1 MGVVNFDTRSPFY
14 ERVNLAEKKD
24 PSKIG
29 YKTMVQLA
37 KTWYSGKNNA
47 APADPQEPLPDG
59 PGRGRRIRLTRWTDN
74 DWGEFFLTFWEVV
87 HTKYST
93 LPSHE
98 EGHTLWSVGHSNL
111 LIAVVLVELQNA
123 FLDHLSQQDEEFFE
137 V

>member
-1 MGVVNFDTRSPFY
+1 VQGTRSK
-14 ERVNLAEKKD
+14 R
-24 PSKIG
+24 
-29 YKTMVQLA
+29 T
-37 KTWYSGKNNA
+37 
-47 APADPQEPLPDG
+47 
-59 PGRGRRIRLTRWTDN
+59 RLTRWTND

-137 V
+137 VDKTSDEKAKEELRVKLKRRAEKFLGARQLLRVPAPSQKRQ